1 MSLKHGFLYLNSVSI
16 LKYQE
21 VVTTLGNCLETP
33 YTKAMIAD
41 WQNIFHL
48 FLTSEKKIPLHCIP
62 TCTKISNQTES

>member
-1 MSLKHGFLYLNSVSI
+1 MSLKHSFLYLNSVSI

-21 VVTTLGNCLETP
+21 VVTTLGNRLGNP

-48 FLTSEKKIPLHCIP
+48 FLTSEKKDTVTLH
-62 TCTKISNQTES
+62 SNLSVI